1 MESVAARA
9 KTGVAVLYRRWPNK
23 DDLVMAA
30 IVHYR
35 RTRRVENPDTGTLR
49 GDLLALLGGF
59 SDGQSGFT
67 AIMAATFA
75 GLQADSG
82 LTPAEVRAR
91 IIEEQPIYVQPGS
104 TAAPTSAARSIS
116 TASPRPSCPCRSTSC
131 GMIC

>member
-35 RTRRVENPDTGTLR
+35 RTRRVEIPDTGTLR
-49 GDLLALLGGF
+49 GDLLALLGEF
-59 SDGQSGFT
+59 SDGRSGFT
-67 AIMAATFA
+67 AVMAATFA

-82 LTPAEVRAR
+82 MTPAEVRGR
-91 IIEEQPIYVQPGS
+91 IIED
-104 TAAPTSAARSIS
+104 
-116 TASPRPSCPCRSTSC
+116 RPL
-131 GMIC
+131 